1 MPTDPVAL
9 FRTLL
14 EQSPTDSTSL
24 DRVITDLTRQ
34 GFRRKAI
41 RCSRMLRRRKLDTV
55 DSIKAELINL
65 LSLGKNTRAHTLL
78 NHYKDDLRL
87 APSFKWMIDRYI
99 NRASL
104 EQEVSQTIDATR
116 QALIAAISQN
126 KQKSSY
132 LHKISGFSDY
142 IIISNSNQLRFNKK
156 EKEMLKR
163 MERPLFI
170 YQNIGNPS
178 ILPIRNAIYNQE
190 AKELVI
196 GGFKNLYTS
205 TGELFFQP
213 WTASQFLGAL
223 TRVNPSFLATW
234 ENHLSEPIRRIN
246 QPHAINE
253 LNENLLIDSLYPLT
267 LFSTNGVNKRRLCT
281 IGWIS
286 LCLFD
291 AIAHAS
297 RPHARLWSAG
307 FNMSASYVFES
318 CDSLYFHD
326 YPFEKMGLEHRI
338 ANSHLTSIGSTDS
351 LSPEASTTAHLSEA
365 GIKSEKLADFKKR
378 TGDWPELC

>member
-14 EQSPTDSTSL
+14 EQSPSDTTSL
-24 DRVITDLTRQ
+24 DRVIADFTRQ

-41 RCSRMLRRRKLDTV
+41 RCARLLRRRKLETV

-65 LSLGKNTRAHTLL
+65 LSLGKNIRARTLL
-78 NHYKDDLRL
+78 NHYGDDPRL
-87 APSFKWMIDRYI
+87 ATSFKWMMDRYI

-116 QALIAAISQN
+116 QALIAAISRN
-126 KQKSSY
+126 KQRSSY
-132 LHKISGFSDY
+132 LQRLSDFSDY
-142 IIISNSNQLRFNKK
+142 IIVSNSNRLRFNQS
-156 EKEMLKR
+156 EKEIFKR
-163 MERPLFI
+163 MEKPLFI

-178 ILPIRNAIYNQE
+178 ILPIRNTIYNHQARE
-190 AKELVI
+190 VVI

-213 WTASQFLGAL
+213 WITSQFLGAL

-234 ENHLSEPIRRIN
+234 TNSLSAPIRRIN
-246 QPHAINE
+246 QPYAINE
-253 LNENLLIDSLYPLT
+253 LNENLLIDALYPLT
-267 LFSTNGVNKRRLCT
+267 LFSTNGVNQRRLCT

-297 RPHARLWSAG
+297 RRNARLWSAG

-338 ANSHLTSIGSTDS
+338 ANGDLTNIGSIDS
-351 LSPEASTTAHLSEA
+351 SSPEASTTDHLGEA

-378 TGDWPELC
+378 TGHWPELR